1 MSAAHA
7 QRRHLRPRHGRP
19 GRLEALRAPAL
30 RPRGAPR
37 RPDRPQARRGPQSRK
52 ARGVRVP
59 ASQADDGPAGDR
71 DRPGDRHRLR
81 ADGRHGIAREVTLA
95 ALSRGKIV
103 VSANKALICAHGAEI
118 FAAARRHGG
127 HFLFEASVAG
137 GIPLIKAVREGLVA
151 NRFPRIYG
159 ILNGTCNY
167 ILTKMEE
174 LDAPY
179 ASVLA
184 EAKRLGYAEA
194 EESLDVEG
202 WDTAHKASI
211 LAWLAHGVWVRPEQM
226 IVEGIE
232 RITPADFKNAA
243 ALGYG
248 IKLLAI
254 ITRDFATNEIGVR
267 VHPTLLPEDSVL
279 ARVSGVFNAI
289 SVTGDVVGTTVYIGR
304 GAGQDA
310 TASAVISD
318 IADAVGAPPPR
329 QGRPLH
335 GRGRAPGRKG
345 RAPGAP
351 ERIRGRYYVRL
362 TVADR
367 PACSPGRDHHG
378 QEPHEHRQRDPEP
391 LREGGRGL
399 ARPHHP
405 RERRALDAR
414 GALRALA
421 RSAACARRRSS
432 CGSATSATDPRN
444 HHVQNRPEIR
454 RHLGRRRRAHQER
467 RRADQGAR
475 EEGHEVVVVLS
486 ARAG

>member
-1 MSAAHA
+1 VATD
-7 QRRHLRPRHGRP
+7 
-19 GRLEALRAPAL
+19 
-30 RPRGAPR
+30 
-37 RPDRPQARRGPQSRK
+37 PDIQIVCELMGGVETARR
-52 ARGVRVP
+52 
-59 ASQADDGPAGDR
+59 
-71 DRPGDRHRLR
+71 
-81 ADGRHGIAREVTLA
+81 VTLA
-95 ALSRGKIV
+95 ALTRGKIV

-118 FAAARRHGG
+118 FAAARRGGG

-194 EESLDVEG
+194 EEALDVEG

-232 RITPADFKNAA
+232 RITPADFVNAE

-254 ITRDFATNEIGVR
+254 ITRDFDTDQICVR
-267 VHPTLLPEDSVL
+267 VHPTLLPRDSVI
-279 ARVSGVFNAI
+279 ARVSGVYNAI
-289 SVTGDVVGTTVYIGR
+289 SVTGDVVGTTLYIGR

-318 IADAVGAPPPR
+318 IADAVALLVHGKGAQFTGEETAPAD
-329 QGRPLH
+329 
-335 GRGRAPGRKG
+335 GRARLMP
-345 RAPGAP
+345 P

-362 TVADR
+362 TVADL
-367 PACSPGRDHHG
+367 PGVLARVATIMARNRMSIASVIQHPCD
-378 QEPHEHRQRDPEP
+378 
-391 LREGGRGL
+391 REGTASL
-399 ARPHHP
+399 VLTTHESD
-405 RERRALDAR
+405 ERSMRS
-414 GALRALA
+414 ALRALA
-421 RSAACARRRSS
+421 RLSS
-432 CGSATSATDPRN
+432 VRGEPLLLRIGD
-444 HHVQNRPEIR
+444 
-454 RHLGRRRRAHQER
+454 LG
-467 RRADQGAR
+467 D
-475 EEGHEVVVVLS
+475 
-486 ARAG
+486 

>member
-1 MSAAHA
+1 M
-7 QRRHLRPRHGRP
+7 
-19 GRLEALRAPAL
+19 RA
-30 RPRGAPR
+30 
-37 RPDRPQARRGPQSRK
+37 SRTLNIGLCGLGTVGQ
-52 ARGVRVP
+52 GVWKHF
-59 ASQADDGPAGDR
+59 G
-71 DRPGDRHRLR
+71 RLR
-81 ADGRHGIAREVTLA
+81 ADLESRLGARISLHRAAVRDLGKARAVRIARSKLTTDALAVATDPDIQIVCELMGGVETARRVTLA
-95 ALSRGKIV
+95 ALTRGKIV

-118 FAAARRHGG
+118 FAAARRGGG

-194 EESLDVEG
+194 EEALDVEG

-232 RITPADFKNAA
+232 RITPADFVNAE

-254 ITRDFATNEIGVR
+254 ITRDFDTDQICVR
-267 VHPTLLPEDSVL
+267 VHPTLLPRDSVI
-279 ARVSGVFNAI
+279 ARVSGVYNAI
-289 SVTGDVVGTTVYIGR
+289 SVTGDVVGTTLYIGR

-318 IADAVGAPPPR
+318 IADAVALLVHGKGAQFMGEETAPAD
-329 QGRPLH
+329 
-335 GRGRAPGRKG
+335 GRARLMP
-345 RAPGAP
+345 P

-362 TVADR
+362 TVADL
-367 PACSPGRDHHG
+367 PGVLARVATIMARNRMSIASVIQHPCD
-378 QEPHEHRQRDPEP
+378 
-391 LREGGRGL
+391 REGTASL
-399 ARPHHP
+399 VLTTHESD
-405 RERRALDAR
+405 ERSMRS
-414 GALRALA
+414 ALRALA
-421 RSAACARRRSS
+421 RLSS
-432 CGSATSATDPRN
+432 VRGEPLLLRIGD
-444 HHVQNRPEIR
+444 
-454 RHLGRRRRAHQER
+454 LG
-467 RRADQGAR
+467 D
-475 EEGHEVVVVLS
+475 
-486 ARAG
+486 

>member
-1 MSAAHA
+1 VKKARSLNIGICGLGTVGQGVWKHF
-7 QRRHLRPRHGRP
+7 GRF
-19 GRLEALRAPAL
+19 RSDLEARLGARISIKRAAVRDL
-30 RPRGAPR
+30 
-37 RPDRPQARRGPQSRK
+37 RK
-52 ARGVRVP
+52 ARGVRIP
-59 ASQADDGPAGDR
+59 ASKLTTDALAVAR
-71 DRPGDRHRLR
+71 DPRIDIVCELMGGTTL
-81 ADGRHGIAREVTLA
+81 AREVTLE
-95 ALSRGKIV
+95 ALRRGKIV

-118 FAAARRHGG
+118 LAAARRHGG

-151 NRFPRIYG
+151 NRFPRICG

-174 LDAPY
+174 LDTPY
-179 ASVLA
+179 ASVLK

-194 EESLDVEG
+194 QESLDVEG

-232 RITPADFKNAA
+232 RIAPADFKNAA
-243 ALGYG
+243 ALGFG

-254 ITRDFATNEIGVR
+254 ITRDFETNEIVVR

-318 IADAVGAPPPR
+318 IADAVALL
-329 QGRPLH
+329 LH
-335 GRGRAPGRKG
+335 GKGAHYMGEDKPPAARGARLAP
-345 RAPGAP
+345 P

-362 TVADR
+362 TVSDQ
-367 PACSPGRDHHG
+367 PGVLARVATIMARNRMSIASVIQG
-378 QEPHEHRQRDPEP
+378 PSERA
-391 LREGGRGL
+391 GL
-399 ARPHHP
+399 ASLVLTTHESD
-405 RERRALDAR
+405 ERSMRV
-414 GALRALA
+414 ALRALGTLA
-421 RSAACARRRSS
+421 SVREAPLLLRIA
-432 CGSATSATDPRN
+432 D
-444 HHVQNRPEIR
+444 
-454 RHLGRRRRAHQER
+454 LG
-467 RRADQGAR
+467 D
-475 EEGHEVVVVLS
+475 
-486 ARAG
+486 